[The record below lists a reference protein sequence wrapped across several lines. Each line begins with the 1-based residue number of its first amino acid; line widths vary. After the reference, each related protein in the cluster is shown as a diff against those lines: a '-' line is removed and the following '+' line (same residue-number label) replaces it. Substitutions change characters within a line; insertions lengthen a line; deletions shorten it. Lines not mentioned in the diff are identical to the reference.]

1 MGRLLRCAVLG
12 VLVSGLVACGPPRK
26 SVFPPTVS
34 IQEMS
39 TQPNGEWR
47 LTVRIQNN
55 SYGEMDFKSLDG
67 ELKVADLVPVRL
79 HTRFDLDIPAFAA
92 DVTQINLLPTPEMTA
107 AIKAAYTKGSAGS
120 VPYSVS
126 GRTNAKPEQE
136 KEARDF
142 NFNGNNWLSPV
153 PGIPNTWR

>member
-1 MGRLLRCAVLG
+1 MKRLLRGIALV
-12 VLVSGLVACGPPRK
+12 VLVAGLVACGPPKK

-34 IQEMS
+34 VQEM
-39 TQPNGEWR
+39 TTRPDGQWR

-55 SYGEMDFKSLDG
+55 SYGSMDFRSLDG
-67 ELKVADLVPVRL
+67 ELKVGDSVPVRL

-92 DVTQINLLPTPEMTA
+92 DVTQIDVLPTPEMTA
-107 AIKAAYTKGSAGS
+107 ALKAAAVKGSAGS
-120 VPYSVS
+120 VPYSVA
-126 GRTNAKPEQE
+126 GNTHAKPEQE

-142 NFNGNNWLSPV
+142 NFHGNDWLSPV